1 MGPIY
6 PSGRERSTRVER
18 AWGLARPESVKNFG
32 RSIGL
37 ATIAAVLRLM
47 RSLLSVAL
55 LIGGLWAMFSVDL
68 GGQTFAEHMD
78 TISETPEAQQLVE
91 GTRSRVN
98 PALEELR
105 DRLLGEYVEA
115 PTHISG
121 ELPEAEP
128 EPQTQRPE
136 PSERVAPED
145 TTLAS
150 GSEPAL
156 PGRRAAPGRT
166 QTVEVDLA
174 PPLPGRRAAS
184 ILDEDPSLE
193 PPLPGRR

>member
-121 ELPEAEP
+121 EPVDP
-128 EPQTQRPE
+128 EPGREAQRPKS
-136 PSERVAPED
+136 SERVESED

-156 PGRRAAPGRT
+156 PGRRGPRAQP
-166 QTVEVDLA
+166 VEVDLA
-174 PPLPGRRAAS
+174 PPLPGRRPAS